1 MIILNKDNLMY
12 YVSNVRTMSKVYLNI
27 PELIKNEELIVIEYY
42 GTYYDGV
49 LLQRLPTREPI

>member
-1 MIILNKDNLMY
+1 MY

-27 PELIKNEELIVIEYY
+27 PELIKNEELIMIEYY